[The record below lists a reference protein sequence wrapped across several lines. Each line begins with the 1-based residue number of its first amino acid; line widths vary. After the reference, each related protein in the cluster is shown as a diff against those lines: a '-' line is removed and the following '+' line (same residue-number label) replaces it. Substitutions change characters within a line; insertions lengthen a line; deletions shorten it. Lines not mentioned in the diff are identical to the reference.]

1 MKIILKSAT
10 GTEQILCDG
19 HVVAKD
25 KHIGPSG
32 QSLSAPIE
40 VQPGRFLRAI
50 NGRPLNRGNKIVRGS
65 FSVTREC
72 ASFLA
77 AEKFCW
83 TYQRDVLREGSLI
96 ILAEDS
102 AGGTEKLTLANTTV
116 DDVRCVQIG
125 VTVLI
130 TYTISGG
137 ALT

>member
-1 MKIILKSAT
+1 MRLT
-10 GTEQILCDG
+10 GPIQ
-19 HVVAKD
+19 VQV
-25 KHIGPSG
+25 G
-32 QSLSAPIE
+32 Q
-40 VQPGRFLRAI
+40 FLRAT
-50 NGRPLNRGNKIVRGS
+50 NATPYNRGNKVVRGA
-65 FSVTREC
+65 FSVFREC

-83 TYQRDVLREGSLI
+83 TYQRDLSRSGNLI